1 MTEMENPSSYLMA
14 RVLEDPYKSILEN
27 LSVQYPHIDWW
38 GPFNLTSYN
47 FTDFPFLLD
56 GDDGAGG
63 IGGGGGGGER
73 GTEGG
78 GAIGGGGGIYMESV
92 SEASNGTGGPAL
104 LYEVPTSLVVLLS
117 FFYGSISLVAVVGNA
132 LVMWVVATSRKMH
145 TVTNYFIANLALA
158 DIIIGLFAIPF
169 QFQAALL
176 QRWNLPHF
184 MCAFCPFFQT
194 VSVNVSIFTLTAI
207 AVDRYRAIVHPFSTR
222 PSKLR
227 SKVVIA
233 SIWLF
238 STTLAIPNAI
248 ALRVVQVPDDATGRE
263 KPYCAVVNI
272 DSVVMWTYSHVMV
285 GLQYFLPLGIIS
297 FAYIRMGWELWG
309 AQTPG
314 NAEDARDAHVL
325 RNKKKVIKMLSMVV
339 ILFAV
344 CWAPLQ
350 TYHVL
355 KEIYPAVN
363 MYRYINIIWFC
374 CHWLAMSNSCCNP
387 FIYAIYNASHW
398 CICILFLLCL
408 NQILVMWFEKFK
420 REFRLKFRCCFKHF
434 DSLETYDIERSKC
447 HYPVGGSELR
457 LHKGSVLARPPDCKF
472 NGGSSPSPYVI
483 RSPAPTPLSRSPA
496 THEVHVCVP
505 LKSQMRL
512 HPDLHCPRASGDT
525 KM

>member
-1 MTEMENPSSYLMA
+1 MEEPASYVMTQ
-14 RVLEDPYKSILEN
+14 VLEDPYKSILEN
-27 LSVQYPHIDWW
+27 LSMQYPHIDWW
-38 GPFNLTSYN
+38 GPFNITSSN
-47 FTDFPFLLD
+47 LTDFPFLLD
-56 GDDGAGG
+56 DDDGAAAAAAA
-63 IGGGGGGGER
+63 GGGRGTGGAGGGLG
-73 GTEGG
+73 
-78 GAIGGGGGIYMESV
+78 YMESV
-92 SEASNGTGGPAL
+92 GEASNATGGTAL

-132 LVMWVVATSRKMH
+132 LVMWVVATSKKMH

-184 MCAFCPFFQT
+184 MCSFCPFFQT

-207 AVDRYRAIVHPFSTR
+207 AVDRYRAIVHPFTTR

-248 ALRVVQVPDDATGRE
+248 ALRVVQVADEATGRE
-263 KPYCAVVNI
+263 KPYCAAVNI

-355 KEIYPAVN
+355 QEIYPAIN

-387 FIYAIYNASHW
+387 FIYAIYN
-398 CICILFLLCL
+398 
-408 NQILVMWFEKFK
+408 EKFK
-420 REFRLKFRCCFKHF
+420 REFRLKFRCCFRHF
-434 DSLETYDIERSKC
+434 DSLEVFDIEKSKC
-447 HYPVGGSELR
+447 HYPVGGPEVH
-457 LHKGSVLARPPDCKF
+457 LHKDTVLSRPPDLRF

-483 RSPAPTPLSRSPA
+483 RTSTSTPLPRSVHEHQH

-505 LKSQMRL
+505 LKSQTRL
-512 HPDLHCPRASGDT
+512 HPDLHCPKISGDT